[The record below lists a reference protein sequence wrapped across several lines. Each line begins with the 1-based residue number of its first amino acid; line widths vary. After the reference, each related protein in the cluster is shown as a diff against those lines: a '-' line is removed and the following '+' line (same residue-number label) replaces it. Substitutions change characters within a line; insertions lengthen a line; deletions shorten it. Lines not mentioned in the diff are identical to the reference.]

1 MKFGRYITALLSLYM
16 KKNSEGIEMEIIVS
30 LGISVASA
38 VLSGIVLYKY
48 KNGIKKSEA
57 AEQKK
62 NEQKVSENILIL
74 RSLNAVGKLTVANSV
89 ALRDGKANGTMETA
103 LEEYEAI
110 QAELYNY
117 LLNVNARK

>member
-1 MKFGRYITALLSLYM
+1 
-16 KKNSEGIEMEIIVS
+16 MEIVASLIISIVS
-30 LGISVASA
+30 AI
-38 VLSGIVLYKY
+38 LSGVLLYRYK
-48 KNGIKKSEA
+48 S
-57 AEQKK
+57 AEQRRERLEEKK
-62 NEQKVSENILIL
+62 HEQRVAENILIL

-103 LEEYEAI
+103 LEEYEMV